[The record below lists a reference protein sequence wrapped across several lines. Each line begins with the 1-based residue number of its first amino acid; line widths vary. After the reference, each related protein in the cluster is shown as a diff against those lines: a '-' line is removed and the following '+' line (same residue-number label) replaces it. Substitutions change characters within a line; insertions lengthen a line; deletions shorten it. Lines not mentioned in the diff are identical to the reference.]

1 MFFYEKENS
10 NFNFELMGRYYVV
23 NKNYVKKYNYNK

>member
-10 NFNFELMGRYYVV
+10 NFNFELMGRHYVV